1 MEGIGCKL
9 AWALE
14 LERVDS
20 QHPFCLLLIRL
31 TKSHLGHLGGSTR
44 VLTFYWA
51 SHVQLAAGGFVR
63 GVCSCAGPQR
73 QSRASPP
80 GGAKTGTR
88 RISRVRPGHN

>member
-1 MEGIGCKL
+1 MTGFTYGRAE
-9 AWALE
+9 
-14 LERVDS
+14 
-20 QHPFCLLLIRL
+20 
-31 TKSHLGHLGGSTR
+31 GGSPALTR
-44 VLTFYWA
+44 AYRFEKDMLIQTLTGKHPKFYWA